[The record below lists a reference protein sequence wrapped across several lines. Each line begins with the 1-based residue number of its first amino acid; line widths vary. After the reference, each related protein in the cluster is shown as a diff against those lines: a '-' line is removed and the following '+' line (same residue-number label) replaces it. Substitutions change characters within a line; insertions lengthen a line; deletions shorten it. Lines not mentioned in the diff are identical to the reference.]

1 VRRCSRRGALTLQAL
16 PEIARY
22 GCTGPTLIMVG
33 RAFSV
38 ALAASERAALA
49 QYPRARALQR

>member
-1 VRRCSRRGALTLQAL
+1 L

-22 GCTGPTLIMVG
+22 GCTGPTLILVG
-33 RAFSV
+33 RAFAE

-49 QYPRARALQR
+49 QYPRARALQRWTISSKTRYNSSF